1 MIKGNRVIYYCNGFM
16 SMDISSKLSFMG
28 YSKAMEEKIDTRCS
42 EKLSSFYPYDVFHQM
57 QGGFNFFCAEG

>member
-1 MIKGNRVIYYCNGFM
+1 MVIGLNGVEALIRP